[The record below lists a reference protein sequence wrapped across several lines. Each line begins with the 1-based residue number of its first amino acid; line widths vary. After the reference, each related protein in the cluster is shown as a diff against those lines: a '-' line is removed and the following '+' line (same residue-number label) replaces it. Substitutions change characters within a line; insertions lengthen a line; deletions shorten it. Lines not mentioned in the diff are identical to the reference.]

1 MNNVTPFIRQCVIAF
16 ACLFLASCY
25 GAKKSA
31 LRNVLDSTKIN
42 QHAETEQLKLS
53 IEKRDKAIDDERIDT
68 TISNRINA
76 KLERYIYEMDSVNRE
91 IASLEA
97 ALSSGKVFRR
107 TYDDSI
113 KPRLEKLEEHKKS
126 NQLRLKRFTM
136 LNEALDISRQ
146 NPFDLAAFFGSGKY
160 NIPTENYQQ
169 AAGMFAPAIDS
180 LIHFSNK
187 YADIP
192 RTSTLVVNGFA
203 DGQAIDTASELY
215 NTLLAYLKKTVADKP
230 QLNWAL
236 SELRAKEISDLLDKL
251 LKEKKDE
258 FVSSQGI
265 NFKFYGYGQGET
277 YPSKKITNY
286 HEDDERRRI
295 VLVYWSVIPD

>member
-1 MNNVTPFIRQCVIAF
+1 MNNCINFIKQFVVAF

-31 LRNVLDSTKIN
+31 LRNALDTTKIN
-42 QHAETEQLKLS
+42 QQAEATQLKLS
-53 IEKRDKAIDDERIDT
+53 IEKRDQAIQEERIDT

-91 IASLEA
+91 ITSLEA
-97 ALSSGKVFRR
+97 ALNNGKVFRK

-113 KPRLEKLEEHKKS
+113 KPKVEKLEERKKG
-126 NQLRLKRFTM
+126 NQLRLKKFTM
-136 LNEALDISRQ
+136 LNEALDISKQ
-146 NPFDLAAFFGSGKY
+146 NPFDLAAFFGPGKY
-160 NIPTENYQQ
+160 SIPEDNYQQ
-169 AAGMFAPAIDS
+169 AATLFAPAVDS
-180 LIHFSNK
+180 LIIFSNK

-215 NTLLAYLKKTVADKP
+215 TTLLKHLDRSEANK
-230 QLNWAL
+230 QELNLAL
-236 SELRAKEISDLLDKL
+236 SQLRALEISGVLDKL
-251 LKEKKDE
+251 LKQKKDE
-258 FVSSQGI
+258 FINGNNI
-265 NFKFYGYGQGET
+265 NFEFCGYGQGET

-286 HEDDERRRI
+286 KEDDPRRRI
-295 VLVYWSVIPD
+295 VLIYWSVVPK

>member
-1 MNNVTPFIRQCVIAF
+1 MNNCTPFIKQCVVAF

-31 LRNVLDSTKIN
+31 LRNTLDSTKIN
-42 QHAETEQLKLS
+42 QQAAATQLQLS
-53 IEKRDKAIDDERIDT
+53 IEKRDQALEDERIDT

-76 KLERYIYEMDSVNRE
+76 KLEKYIYEMDSVNRE

-97 ALSSGKVFRR
+97 ALSNGKVFRR

-113 KPRLEKLEEHKKS
+113 KPKLEKLEEHKKG

-160 NIPTENYQQ
+160 NIPQENYQQ
-169 AAGMFAPAIDS
+169 AAGLFSPAIDS

-215 NTLLAYLKKTVADKP
+215 HTLLNHLGKQEASKKE
-230 QLNWAL
+230 LNSAL
-236 SELRAKEISDLLDKL
+236 SQLRALEISDLLYKVLSEKDK
-251 LKEKKDE
+251 E
-258 FVSSQGI
+258 FVNAQTI
-265 NFKFYGYGQGET
+265 KFKNFGYGQGET

-286 HEDDERRRI
+286 REDDERRRI